1 MLLQLEPPIP
11 VETPKG
17 KGLAL
22 VLIDYGAEHNLI
34 WVCAIDETRE
44 CWAYKN
50 PEIKF
55 QSNPTMGRK

>member
-1 MLLQLEPPIP
+1 MLLQLEPTIP

-22 VLIDYGAEHNLI
+22 VLIDYGTEHNLI
-34 WVCAIDETRE
+34 WVCAIDATRE
-44 CWAYKN
+44 CWAFPN

-55 QSNPTMGRK
+55 QGNPTMGRK